1 MKTLSIQIKYN
12 GIMTWYG
19 IWNFLRTESDSLLGQ
34 FYQQLTIK
42 CMIHTK
48 TTMPEMTTL
57 VDINFVIYIT
67 DIVKSYQFRIV

>member
-42 CMIHTK
+42 
-48 TTMPEMTTL
+48 L
-57 VDINFVIYIT
+57 
-67 DIVKSYQFRIV
+67 

>member
-34 FYQQLTIK
+34 FYQ
-42 CMIHTK
+42 
-48 TTMPEMTTL
+48 
-57 VDINFVIYIT
+57 
-67 DIVKSYQFRIV
+67 